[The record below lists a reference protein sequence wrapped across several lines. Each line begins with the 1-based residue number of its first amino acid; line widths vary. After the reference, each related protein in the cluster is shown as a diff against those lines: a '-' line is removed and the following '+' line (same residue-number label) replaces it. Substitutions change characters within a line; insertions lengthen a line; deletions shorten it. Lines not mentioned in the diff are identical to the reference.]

1 LFIPQG
7 AILES
12 EGYVNKLAD
21 FAKRATNMN
30 RMPLVL
36 ISRADEENQ
45 QDIREKMKEKII
57 KVTGISNDRIF
68 FVDNYCAHKETRKN
82 FNRDKTAYTVLLKC
96 LKLTNYYFDRISTA
110 TPKLLESAPVPIL
123 TLNYPGK
130 KMCTIPA
137 PTTLQKLQVLT
148 RVVFDI
154 PPQTKKIRNCA

>member
-1 LFIPQG
+1 MIEF
-7 AILES
+7 
-12 EGYVNKLAD
+12 
-21 FAKRATNMN
+21 
-30 RMPLVL
+30 
-36 ISRADEENQ
+36 
-45 QDIREKMKEKII
+45 
-57 KVTGISNDRIF
+57 F

-123 TLNYPGK
+123 TLNYPGQK
-130 KMCTIPA
+130 TCTIPA

-154 PPQTKKIRNCA
+154 PPQTKFVIVPKNGNAISDMTQIKESCVCDVTIIENFL